1 MVRPGTGDEES
12 GDSKRIARLTPTVK
26 EIVIAAPRGF
36 CAGVDRAISIVEKA
50 LEVYG
55 TPLYVHHEIVHNRH
69 VVESLR
75 GKGVIFVDNLEEIP
89 ENNTVIF
96 SAHGVSP
103 VIVEGA
109 KKKNL
114 RILDATCPLV
124 TKVHIEARRYARE
137 DYRIVLIG
145 HKDHIEARGT
155 YGEAPDRIIIVETL
169 ADIDALSFPGN
180 AKLAYLTQTT
190 LSVRDTRSLI
200 ARLKERFPQI
210 EGPNSS
216 DICYAT
222 TNRQEAVSA
231 IAPGVEVVFVIGS
244 RNSSNSNRLKELA
257 ESEGARAYLIDSAA
271 DLTDAHLA
279 GNVERIGLTA
289 GASAPEVLVQQVTER
304 LRNEFGFKNV
314 RELRLKEEDVTFKL
328 PRELAAH
335 S

>member
-1 MVRPGTGDEES
+1 M
-12 GDSKRIARLTPTVK
+12 K
-26 EIVIAAPRGF
+26 ELVVAAPRGF

-55 TPLYVHHEIVHNRH
+55 NPLYVHHEIVHNRH
-69 VVESLR
+69 VVEGLKK
-75 GKGVIFVDNLEEIP
+75 KGVIFVDNLEEIP
-89 ENNTVIF
+89 ENQTVIF
-96 SAHGVSP
+96 SAHGVAP
-103 VIVEGA
+103 TVVEAA

-114 RILDATCPLV
+114 KILDATCPLV

-137 DYRIVLIG
+137 NFSIILIG

-155 YGEAPDRIIIVETL
+155 HGEAPSQITIIETL
-169 ADIDALSFPGN
+169 EDIDALSFPPD

-190 LSVRDTRSLI
+190 LSVRDTQGLI
-200 ARLKERFPQI
+200 ERLRERFPQI

-231 IAPGVEVVFVIGS
+231 IAPQADVVFVIGS

-271 DLTDAHLA
+271 DLAEAHFQ
-279 GNVERIGLTA
+279 GKVERIGLTA
-289 GASAPEVLVQQVTER
+289 GASAPEVLVREVTER
-304 LRNEFGFKNV
+304 LKKDFGFNSV
-314 RELRLKEEDVTFKL
+314 RELRLKNEDVIFKL
-328 PRELAAH
+328 PRELTG
-335 S
+335 

>member
-1 MVRPGTGDEES
+1 M
-12 GDSKRIARLTPTVK
+12 K

-50 LEVYG
+50 IEVYG

-69 VVESLR
+69 VVDSLR
-75 GKGVIFVDNLEEIP
+75 AKGVIFVDNLDEIP
-89 ENNTVIF
+89 ENQTVIF

-103 VIVEGA
+103 AVVSSA
-109 KKKNL
+109 QNKKLK
-114 RILDATCPLV
+114 ILDATCPLV

-137 DYRIVLIG
+137 GYQIILIG

-155 YGEAPDRIIIVETL
+155 YGEAPEQITIVETL
-169 ADIDALSFPGN
+169 ADIENLQIADTE
-180 AKLAYLTQTT
+180 KLAYLTQTT
-190 LSVRDTRSLI
+190 LSVRDTRGLI
-200 ARLKERFPQI
+200 ARLKERFPHI

-231 IAPGVEVVFVIGS
+231 IAPKSDIVYVIGS

-257 ESEGARAYLIDSAA
+257 ESEGARAYLIDNAA
-271 DLTDAHLA
+271 DVSADHFS
-279 GNVERIGLTA
+279 GDVRRIGITA

-304 LRNEFGFKNV
+304 LKNEFGYTQIS
-314 RELRLKEEDVTFKL
+314 ELRLKEEDVTFKL
-328 PRELAAH
+328 PRELLATP
-335 S
+335 

>member
-1 MVRPGTGDEES
+1 M
-12 GDSKRIARLTPTVK
+12 K
-26 EIVIAAPRGF
+26 EIVVAAPRGF

-55 TPLYVHHEIVHNRH
+55 NPLYVHHEIVHNRH
-69 VVESLR
+69 VVEGLKK
-75 GKGVIFVDNLEEIP
+75 KGVIFVDSLEEIP
-89 ENNTVIF
+89 ENQTVIF
-96 SAHGVSP
+96 SAHGVAP
-103 VIVEGA
+103 AVVEAA

-114 RILDATCPLV
+114 KILDATCPLV

-137 DYRIVLIG
+137 NFSIILIG

-155 YGEAPDRIIIVETL
+155 FGEAPEQMTIVETL
-169 ADIDALSFPGN
+169 ADIEALSFPPD

-190 LSVRDTRSLI
+190 LSVRDTRGLI
-200 ARLKERFPQI
+200 ERLRERFPHI

-231 IAPGVEVVFVIGS
+231 IAPEADVVFVIGS

-271 DLTDAHLA
+271 DLAEAHFQ
-279 GNVERIGLTA
+279 GKVERIGLTA
-289 GASAPEVLVQQVTER
+289 GASAPEVLVQEVTAR
-304 LRNEFGFKNV
+304 LKKDFGFSQV
-314 RELRLKEEDVTFKL
+314 RELRLKDEDVTFKL
-328 PRELAAH
+328 PREL
-335 S
+335 SG

>member
-1 MVRPGTGDEES
+1 M
-12 GDSKRIARLTPTVK
+12 K

-75 GKGVIFVDNLEEIP
+75 AKGVIFVDNLEEIP
-89 ENNTVIF
+89 ENQTVIF

-103 VIVEGA
+103 VIVDGA

-155 YGEAPDRIIIVETL
+155 YGEAPDKITIVETL
-169 ADIDALSFPGN
+169 ADIDALSFPDS

-200 ARLKERFPQI
+200 ARLKERFPRI

-222 TNRQEAVSA
+222 TNRQEAVSV
-231 IAPGVEVVFVIGS
+231 IAPDVDVVFVIGS

-271 DLTDAHLA
+271 DLTADYLA
-279 GNVERIGLTA
+279 GDVRRIGLTA
-289 GASAPEVLVQQVTER
+289 GASAPEILVQQVTER
-304 LRNEFGFKNV
+304 LKNEFGFTDV

>member
-1 MVRPGTGDEES
+1 M
-12 GDSKRIARLTPTVK
+12 K

-55 TPLYVHHEIVHNRH
+55 NPLYVHHEIVHNRH
-69 VVESLR
+69 VVEGLKK
-75 GKGVIFVDNLEEIP
+75 KGVVFVDSLEEIP
-89 ENNTVIF
+89 ENQTVIF
-96 SAHGVSP
+96 SAHGVAP
-103 VIVEGA
+103 AVVEAA

-114 RILDATCPLV
+114 KILDATCPLV

-137 DYRIVLIG
+137 NFSIILIG

-155 YGEAPDRIIIVETL
+155 FGEAPEQMTIVETL
-169 ADIDALSFPGN
+169 ADIEALSFPPD

-190 LSVRDTRSLI
+190 LSVRDTKGLI
-200 ARLKERFPQI
+200 ERLRERFPHI

-231 IAPGVEVVFVIGS
+231 IAPEADVVFVIGS

-271 DLTDAHLA
+271 DLTQAHFQ
-279 GNVERIGLTA
+279 GKVERIGLTA
-289 GASAPEVLVQQVTER
+289 GASAPEVLVREVTER
-304 LRNEFGFKNV
+304 LKKDFGFSQV

-328 PRELAAH
+328 PREL
-335 S
+335 SG

>member
-1 MVRPGTGDEES
+1 M
-12 GDSKRIARLTPTVK
+12 K
-26 EIVIAAPRGF
+26 EIVVAAPRGF

-55 TPLYVHHEIVHNRH
+55 NPLYVHHEIVHNRH
-69 VVESLR
+69 VVDGLR
-75 GKGVIFVDNLEEIP
+75 KKGVIFVDSLEEIP
-89 ENNTVIF
+89 ENHTVIF
-96 SAHGVSP
+96 SAHGVAP
-103 VIVEGA
+103 AVVEAA

-114 RILDATCPLV
+114 KILDATCPLV

-137 DYRIVLIG
+137 KFSIILIG

-155 YGEAPDRIIIVETL
+155 FGEAPEQITIVETL
-169 ADIDALSFPGN
+169 ADIDALSFPPD

-190 LSVRDTRSLI
+190 LSVRDTKGLI
-200 ARLKERFPQI
+200 DRLRERFPQI

-231 IAPGVEVVFVIGS
+231 IAPQADVVFVIGS

-271 DLTDAHLA
+271 DLAEAHFQ
-279 GNVERIGLTA
+279 GKVERIGLTA
-289 GASAPEVLVQQVTER
+289 GASAPEVLVQEVTER
-304 LRNEFGFKNV
+304 LKKDFGFTAV
-314 RELRLKEEDVTFKL
+314 RELRLKDEDVAFKL
-328 PRELAAH
+328 PRELTG
-335 S
+335 